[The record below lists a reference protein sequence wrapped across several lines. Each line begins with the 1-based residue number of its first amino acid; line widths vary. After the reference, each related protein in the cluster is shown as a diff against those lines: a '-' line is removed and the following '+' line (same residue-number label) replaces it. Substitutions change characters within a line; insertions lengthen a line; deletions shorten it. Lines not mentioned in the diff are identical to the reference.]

1 MNRQARAHSRR
12 AWPAR
17 LMGMLRHPSRRTK
30 VRLHGL
36 SVTRVRVAPFHAPT
50 NRVRH
55 PCLSARSAEHPSVGA
70 VLWVSLTPSNMP
82 GPWLGLSVRNVWI
95 ILAHALCTTAV
106 WCARRRITRG
116 VPLAMVSLFTPQR
129 RYSRRMSALSPPYSW
144 PLPGY
149 ASYGGA
155 VPARLTALC
164 ACCEAVHGF
173 EVRDPSLRSESARG
187 LVFALRCARRFL
199 RWVRGQSSRCGS
211 ARAVSS
217 CARALITLCERSCC
231 LVSCP
236 SVWRGHVSWGRGR
249 PPRCRRGQHGLYLA
263 VARAVRVRCGCG
275 GEGLA
280 LPLMSFDGCVADGLV
295 CGRL

>member
-1 MNRQARAHSRR
+1 MCVTALPFPTRPSYRTNRQARAHSRR

-116 VPLAMVSLFTPQR
+116 VRLALVSLFPPQR
-129 RYSRRMSALSPPYSW
+129 RYSRRMSALSPPYAW

-149 ASYGGA
+149 TSYEGLSQPASLRWALLRDGA
-155 VPARLTALC
+155 WLRSARPVTAL
-164 ACCEAVHGF
+164 EA
-173 EVRDPSLRSESARG
+173 RSG
-187 LVFALRCARRFL
+187 
-199 RWVRGQSSRCGS
+199 
-211 ARAVSS
+211 
-217 CARALITLCERSCC
+217 
-231 LVSCP
+231 
-236 SVWRGHVSWGRGR
+236 
-249 PPRCRRGQHGLYLA
+249 PRL
-263 VARAVRVRCGCG
+263 
-275 GEGLA
+275 
-280 LPLMSFDGCVADGLV
+280 
-295 CGRL
+295 

>member
-1 MNRQARAHSRR
+1 M
-12 AWPAR
+12 
-17 LMGMLRHPSRRTK
+17 
-30 VRLHGL
+30 
-36 SVTRVRVAPFHAPT
+36 
-50 NRVRH
+50 
-55 PCLSARSAEHPSVGA
+55 
-70 VLWVSLTPSNMP
+70 WVSLTPSNMP

-95 ILAHALCTTAV
+95 ILAHSLCTTAV

-116 VPLAMVSLFTPQR
+116 VRLAMASLFTPQR
-129 RYSRRMSALSPPYSW
+129 RYSRRMSALSPPYAW

-149 ASYGGA
+149 ASYEGLYQ
-155 VPARLTALC
+155 PA
-164 ACCEAVHGF
+164 
-173 EVRDPSLRSESARG
+173 S
-187 LVFALRCARRFL
+187 LRCALVVRRCMVSKCETRHCVQRALGVSSLTSPLRQALL

-231 LVSCP
+231 LVLCP
-236 SVWRGHVSWGRGR
+236 SVWRERVGWGRGR
-249 PPRCRRGQHGLYLA
+249 PPRCRRGQHGLFLA

-280 LPLMSFDGCVADGLV
+280 LPLMSFVGCVADGLV